1 MVHGLAIA
9 GAVDLFCTVA
19 ERPDLPT
26 GDTRPPADVARL
38 YVHHRPSLRFTLR
51 GLWRWI
57 LSGQPRAVAWL
68 DWNRADAALET
79 WARQDYD
86 VVWFSHCHT
95 WLALAGRERGP
106 AIVDFDNLEDEKL
119 RTLIE
124 LRRLQRQETE
134 RRLAPRRRIAAKLD
148 RIDLVRWRRAQRRA
162 ATTTRAVVCS
172 VLDRERL
179 GVSAAVI
186 PNGYEPAGEANEPAS
201 SADPVLTMV
210 GLMVYPPN
218 LDAARLFATRVLPLV
233 RRAVP
238 SARFRIVGRHD
249 GLIDDLRARDGVE
262 IVGQVDD
269 VGEPFR
275 TTSVVVVP
283 LRAGSG
289 TRIKVLEGFA
299 YGKPVV
305 STTLGSEGIGARDG
319 IELLNADTP
328 RALADA
334 CIRVL
339 GQPELAASLAAAGRT
354 LWAAEYR
361 WEAIRMKVA
370 ELAREVAAP

>member
-1 MVHGLAIA
+1 MIPG
-9 GAVDLFCTVA
+9 
-19 ERPDLPT
+19 
-26 GDTRPPADVARL
+26 
-38 YVHHRPSLRFTLR
+38 
-51 GLWRWI
+51 
-57 LSGQPRAVAWL
+57 
-68 DWNRADAALET
+68 
-79 WARQDYD
+79 
-86 VVWFSHCHT
+86 
-95 WLALAGRERGP
+95 
-106 AIVDFDNLEDEKL
+106 
-119 RTLIE
+119 
-124 LRRLQRQETE
+124 
-134 RRLAPRRRIAAKLD
+134 
-148 RIDLVRWRRAQRRA
+148 
-162 ATTTRAVVCS
+162 
-172 VLDRERL
+172 
-179 GVSAAVI
+179 SA
-186 PNGYEPAGEANEPAS
+186 AS

-339 GQPELAASLAAAGRT
+339 GQPELASSLAAAGRT